1 MSMNWLIDLYKLT
14 YVLRLKFWTYEL
26 CWTAVVFNSSNPTRM
41 NNAMFRDAILTPSL
55 SSVQSKRIVGES
67 VMETNTDVINIT

>member
-1 MSMNWLIDLYKLT
+1 M
-14 YVLRLKFWTYEL
+14 
-26 CWTAVVFNSSNPTRM
+26 FNSSNPTRM

-55 SSVQSKRIVGES
+55 SSLPSNDYKRIVGES